1 MDNCQ
6 YIMASEDKENFKK
19 MIELIMKNCDETY
32 FVFTHR
38 TSLSRQIDYCSEK
51 IYELDKLN

>member
-6 YIMASEDKENFKK
+6 NIMISEDREIFKK
-19 MIELIMKNCDETY
+19 MIELIMKNCTNVY

-38 TSLSRQIDYCSEK
+38 NSIGRQIDYCS
-51 IYELDKLN
+51 